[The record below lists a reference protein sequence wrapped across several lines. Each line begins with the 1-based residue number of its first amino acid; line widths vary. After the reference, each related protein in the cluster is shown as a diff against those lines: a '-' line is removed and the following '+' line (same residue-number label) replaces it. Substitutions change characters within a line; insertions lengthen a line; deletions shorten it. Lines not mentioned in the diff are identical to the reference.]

1 MTAVAQQQRK
11 LVNVGILTPAQ
22 LNALFDSF
30 PKQALIV
37 KHDLVSS
44 VYAPDGHK
52 VLSAARLASERWHV
66 RAAEGLVQAEYPK
79 HF

>member
-1 MTAVAQQQRK
+1 MQAVAEQQRK

-22 LNALFDSF
+22 LDTLFESF

-37 KHDLVSS
+37 KNDLVST
-44 VYAPDGHK
+44 VYGPDGRK
-52 VLSAARLASERWHV
+52 ILSAARLASERWHV
-66 RAAEGLVQAEYPK
+66 RAAEGLVQAQYQQ